1 MGLQPASAGVPLS
14 TEEWL
19 VLLPYVPFP
28 GQGMKDQADAQ
39 CPIGVSW
46 SLVARFSRMK
56 SSSVL
61 PGATVPRKSTTRW
74 YRCPSPSVT
83 VPISLKPVASAPW
96 PLTSKSLSVDTSPGC
111 TGEVGHLE
119 VAREARNLPSHDV
132 YVHSSLQH
140 FAGPIGSGD
149 DELLIRVPPR
159 HEDRAELDQV
169 FERTAKRL
177 LCGPLRNR

>member
-1 MGLQPASAGVPLS
+1 MDPQWAASETSNP
-14 TEEWL
+14 T
-19 VLLPYVPFP
+19 
-28 GQGMKDQADAQ
+28 DAQ
-39 CPIGVSW
+39 CPIFVSW
-46 SLVARFSRMK
+46 ILVARFSKMK

-74 YRCPSPSVT
+74 YRCPSLSVT

-96 PLTSKSLSVDTSPGC
+96 PLTLSVDTSLGC
-111 TGEVGHLE
+111 TGEVGHHLEE

-159 HEDRAELDQV
+159 VR
-169 FERTAKRL
+169 
-177 LCGPLRNR
+177 P